1 MIRSMLIA
9 ALLVIS
15 AQGFAQEKRTI
26 DNRAEQEAKTVVRK
40 GEAQDRLDRTA
51 TESAQ
56 KAQPA
61 TRQEAERLRKQEA
74 ANQTQARRESL
85 STGAAESP
93 EMTERRK
100 QQAERRGLNAGNT
113 NSDKAAEKEKA
124 AAKAVASGQEV
135 EKLQER
141 EINAQKEAKVMIQE
155 LDLMIAQANQ
165 QIELLK
171 EQVTELANDREANAE
186 EITAKRQKMARLN
199 QLVRQSEEE
208 MARLKRGVYKQ

>member
-93 EMTERRK
+93 EMTARRK
-100 QQAERRGLNAGNT
+100 QQAERRGLNAGNI

-141 EINAQKEAKVMIQE
+141 EISAQKEAKVMIQE